1 MFSKA
6 LSVATV
12 AFAASAVVNAQ
23 TFTACDPTKKTCPAD
38 PAFGQSVNCDFTK
51 GPCDIFTVAGGT
63 KLDYKNNGAIFS
75 INSEHNAPT
84 IATGK
89 YIFFGKVEV
98 EVQAAPGAGII
109 TSTVLQSDDLD
120 EIDWEWVGSDNKQVQ
135 TNYFTKGDTTTY
147 DRGAFH
153 SVDSPTTSF
162 HTYTVEWTSKA
173 VTWMI
178 NGKTV
183 RTLSSDAVKGKFP
196 QSPMQIK
203 LGTWCA
209 GGKNSPEGTRIWA
222 GGFTDFSKAPFN
234 AFYKSISIVDYAG
247 KDSPAKGG
255 VKEYVYGDRSGS
267 WESIKVVAGT
277 SSSDGGD
284 NKDKDKSSS
293 AGPSAKPSGSGDA
306 KSDSPNN
313 KAAATGAGSDAPS
326 STGMKTASGTTDGA
340 AATDAP
346 SSTGASSTGKPTS
359 TGVVSGASSMGS
371 VGVVGLLMAG
381 AGVVLAQ
388 VL

>member
-1 MFSKA
+1 
-6 LSVATV
+6 
-12 AFAASAVVNAQ
+12 
-23 TFTACDPTKKTCPAD
+23 
-38 PAFGQSVNCDFTK
+38 
-51 GPCDIFTVAGGT
+51 
-63 KLDYKNNGAIFS
+63 
-75 INSEHNAPT
+75 
-84 IATGK
+84 
-89 YIFFGKVEV
+89 
-98 EVQAAPGAGII
+98 
-109 TSTVLQSDDLD
+109 
-120 EIDWEWVGSDNKQVQ
+120 
-135 TNYFTKGDTTTY
+135 
-147 DRGAFH
+147 
-153 SVDSPTTSF
+153 
-162 HTYTVEWTSKA
+162 
-173 VTWMI
+173 MI

-293 AGPSAKPSGSGDA
+293 AGPSAKPSGDA

-340 AATDAP
+340 AATDAS

>member
-1 MFSKA
+1 
-6 LSVATV
+6 
-12 AFAASAVVNAQ
+12 
-23 TFTACDPTKKTCPAD
+23 
-38 PAFGQSVNCDFTK
+38 
-51 GPCDIFTVAGGT
+51 
-63 KLDYKNNGAIFS
+63 
-75 INSEHNAPT
+75 
-84 IATGK
+84 
-89 YIFFGKVEV
+89 
-98 EVQAAPGAGII
+98 
-109 TSTVLQSDDLD
+109 
-120 EIDWEWVGSDNKQVQ
+120 
-135 TNYFTKGDTTTY
+135 
-147 DRGAFH
+147 
-153 SVDSPTTSF
+153 
-162 HTYTVEWTSKA
+162 
-173 VTWMI
+173 MI

-277 SSSDGGD
+277 SSSD

-293 AGPSAKPSGSGDA
+293 AAPSAKPSGSGNA

-313 KAAATGAGSDAPS
+313 KAAATGSGSDAPS
-326 STGMKTASGTTDGA
+326 QTGMKTASGTTDGA

-359 TGVVSGASSMGS
+359 TGVVSGASSRGS
-371 VGVVGLLMAG
+371 IGVVGLLMAG